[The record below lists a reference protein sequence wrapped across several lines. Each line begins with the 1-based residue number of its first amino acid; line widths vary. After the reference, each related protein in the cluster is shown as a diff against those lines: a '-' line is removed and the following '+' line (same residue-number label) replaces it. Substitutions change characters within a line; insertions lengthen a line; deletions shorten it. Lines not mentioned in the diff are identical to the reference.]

1 VTGPFRFNTNHF
13 PIRNF
18 YRVDVVKDASGQA
31 VFATKGTVFTDHADA
46 YSKEC
51 PLK

>member
-1 VTGPFRFNTNHF
+1 MTGPFRFNTNQF
-13 PIRNF
+13 PIRNY
-18 YRVDVVKDASGQA
+18 YRIDVGTDAAGQA
-31 VFATKGTVFTDHADA
+31 AFVNKGAVFTNHADA

>member
-1 VTGPFRFNTNHF
+1 MTGPFRFNTNHF
-13 PIRNF
+13 PIRNY
-18 YRVDVVKDASGQA
+18 YRVDVVRDASGQA
-31 VFATKGTVFTDHADA
+31 AFVNKGAVFSNHADA